1 MPKITIKK
9 DKCKGCLLCISFCP
23 KGLIIVDNDLNRKGV
38 RPAKFSRRA
47 NKIAVE
53 TSPPAIAGSR
63 QGREEAGKDN
73 SECLGCTMCAIIC
86 PDCCIEVFR

>member
-47 NKIAVE
+47 NKIADGI
-53 TSPPAIAGSR
+53 PPG
-63 QGREEAGKDN
+63 AGKDN

-86 PDCCIEVFR
+86 PDCCIEVYK